1 MPAPG
6 VATPTCLLTM
16 TNYGGSTFYAP
27 CTKVSIQYP
36 YQWHFNNVI
45 QLISPG
51 SNFSL
56 SNIQSDATAAN
67 QD

>member
-1 MPAPG
+1 
-6 VATPTCLLTM
+6 M
-16 TNYGGSTFYAP
+16 TNYGGSTIYAP